1 MAKYILGLDMGITSV
16 GWGLIDYDSGKIV
29 DKGVRLFKE
38 ATAEDNLNRRTHRG
52 SRRLKRRRQQ
62 RIIELK
68 RLLKKENILTDDY
81 TPLNNVYYLRC
92 KGLNEKLTNA
102 ELVSVLL
109 HIAKIRG
116 SSLEVVEYDEKKAN
130 EDKSS
135 KANLSANE
143 VKLRT
148 SKEEICEKQYKDLIE
163 NGKVRG
169 INNIYKSSSY
179 ESELKKILANQGL
192 SKEVNDKI
200 INIIFRRRDFN
211 EGPGSMESPTIYGRF
226 IPHENGEV
234 EVIHSM
240 IEKMQGKCS
249 IYQNEPRAAKMSF
262 TADLFNFLNDLN
274 NLEIQ
279 RADNYDN
286 YITPDEKKLIINEY
300 IIKKGKITIQKL
312 CDVLQV
318 KKENITGFR
327 VNKGEPILTEF
338 KGYQKV
344 LKALNR
350 IIDTE
355 IVDAVIDVLTKYK
368 DVEKRKEEIKKINNA
383 EFSEE
388 DIVKLSE
395 ITGIQ
400 QYHSLSYKAMKVIIP
415 ELYENPENQM
425 EVITRL
431 NLVKTSIDDLKGRT
445 TIPSYSDRIYSPV
458 AKRVHNE
465 TIKVVNA
472 VIKKYGDLDSIV
484 IEMARDRNTVEER
497 KNIEQ
502 AQKRNQENREKAK
515 EILDVNYSF
524 SKLDSKLVQKIM
536 LYNQQD
542 GKSMY
547 SGKPI
552 NLNVLISDPNAYE
565 IDHIIPLSISLD
577 DSIANKVL
585 VYRSENQQKLNNTPL
600 QYLRSGNSNGW
611 SADEFREVV
620 IKMYNDKKIS
630 LKKLQNLLCEK
641 DITKQDVRKEFIE
654 RNLVD
659 TRYASR
665 VVLGLLKDYF
675 KANNKNTKVFTI
687 RGQITSQFRK
697 SRNLVKSRDCFY
709 HHIVDAL
716 IIAYF
721 RKFNYINELMQYN
734 FNYKGK
740 IDEETGELIQYNDTL
755 FSTKDDDFTI
765 QLRKLNDFNK
775 YSEDIKISHKID
787 RKPNRQF
794 SDETIYSA
802 RKIDNDYMK
811 ISKYKDIYGE
821 EGKKFAKVIKDNL
834 QKEKDLDKFLMKK
847 VDPETFNLLV
857 SIVINTTCGEKENP
871 FVKYCEEN
879 NIDFIRKK
887 SKNGNGPIIRSIRY
901 YDGKVNSHLDISQ
914 KYVNLSDDKKVVLL
928 NISPYRTDFY
938 LTKEGNYKF
947 LTIKYANIK
956 ENHNGYYIP
965 KEVYESLKKSKK
977 INDSDEFLFS
987 LYRNDYLRITTND
1000 PAENVPMIYRFVGTN
1015 NDLKNVVEVK
1025 PIYCD
1030 KNEENRIMKTIGKKV
1045 TKIEKFDVDVLGN
1058 KIAKK
1063 RDKCLQLE
1071 L

>member
-116 SSLEVVEYDEKKAN
+116 SSLEVVEDDEKKAN

-135 KANLSANE
+135 KANLSVNE
-143 VKLRT
+143 TKLRT

-179 ESELKKILANQGL
+179 ESELKKILDNQGL

-211 EGPGSMESPTIYGRF
+211 EGPGSIESPTIYGRF
-226 IPHENGEV
+226 IPHENGEI
-234 EVIHSM
+234 EIIPSM

-249 IYQNEPRAAKMSF
+249 IYQDEPRAPKMSF

-279 RADNYDN
+279 RADDYDN

-368 DVEKRKEEIKKINNA
+368 DVEKRKEETKKINNA

-484 IEMARDRNTVEER
+484 IEMARDRNTAEER

-515 EILDVNYSF
+515 EILDVNHSF

-552 NLNVLISDPNAYE
+552 NLNVLISDREAYE

-585 VYRSENQQKLNNTPL
+585 VYKSENQQKLNNTPL

-611 SADEFREVV
+611 SVDEFREVV

-641 DITKQDVRKEFIE
+641 DITKYDVRKGFIE

-675 KANNKNTKVFTI
+675 KANNKNTKVFTV
-687 RGQITSQFRK
+687 RGQITSQFRRAK
-697 SRNLVKSRDCFY
+697 NLKKDRNYFY

-716 IIAYF
+716 IIAHF
-721 RKFNYINELMQYN
+721 RKFNYISELMQYG
-734 FNYKGK
+734 FNYKEK

-755 FSTKDDDFTI
+755 FPKKDDDFTI
-765 QLRKLNDFNK
+765 QLRKLNDLNI
-775 YSEDIKISHKID
+775 YSENIKISHKVD

-794 SDETIYSA
+794 SVETIYSA

-821 EGKKFAKVIKDNL
+821 EGKKFAKKIKDNL
-834 QKEKDLDKFLMKK
+834 QKENELDIFLMKK

-857 SIVINTTCGEKENP
+857 SIVKNTICGEKENP

-901 YDGKVNSHLDISQ
+901 YKKIESDYLDVSN
-914 KYVNLSDDKKVVLL
+914 KYINLPYNKKVLL
-928 NISPYRTDFY
+928 DSTKNFRIDFY
-938 LTKEGNYKF
+938 KSKNGIYKF
-947 LTIKYANIK
+947 LVIKYYYIDKINNK
-956 ENHNGYYIP
+956 YYIP
-965 KEVYESLKKSKK
+965 LNIYEKLKKDRC

-987 LYRNDYLRITTND
+987 VYKNEYLRITTKD
-1000 PAENVPMIYRFVGTN
+1000 SKKNVPNIYRFIGTTHN
-1015 NDLKNVVEVK
+1015 TIELK
-1025 PIYCD
+1025 PLYCD
-1030 KNEENRIMKTIGKKV
+1030 EEQEKKRNRPTIGKKI